1 MGGFCL
7 GVGKWD
13 DDVFFL
19 DDFFENLRVTLRRIG
34 YFITL
39 DSSLVNNLGDFKDE
53 WGASKELHK
62 FI

>member
-1 MGGFCL
+1 M
-7 GVGKWD
+7 
-13 DDVFFL
+13 
-19 DDFFENLRVTLRRIG
+19 TLRRIG

-62 FI
+62 FIYSNFNVSRGIEDDGRI

>member
-1 MGGFCL
+1 VWENGDFFL
-7 GVGKWD
+7 GV
-13 DDVFFL
+13 
-19 DDFFENLRVTLRRIG
+19 FFENLRVTLRRIG